1 MAVSENVAVAVGG
14 EYKAGDDHDN
24 RERTGRMPGDEPQE
38 QAAASHAEAKDGGSL
53 TGILDMQSFR
63 RALKPGR
70 RLFGL
75 DVGTK
80 TIGIALSDVTH
91 MIASGFETLMRVKF
105 KADAEQLM
113 ARAEA
118 QGVGGF
124 VIGLPINLDGS
135 QGPRAQA
142 TRAFARNFA
151 RMTPLPILLWDERYS
166 TQEAERMLIS
176 ADASRRRRAE
186 VIDKVAATLILQGAL
201 DRMQAIRDTEEPSAP

>member
-1 MAVSENVAVAVGG
+1 M
-14 EYKAGDDHDN
+14 
-24 RERTGRMPGDEPQE
+24 QE
-38 QAAASHAEAKDGGSL
+38 GGSQS
-53 TGILDMQSFR
+53 GILDLAAFVQ
-63 RALKPGR
+63 ALRPGR

-80 TIGIALSDVTH
+80 TVGIALSDVTC
-91 MIASGFETLMRVKF
+91 MIASGFDTLIRVKF
-105 KADAEQLM
+105 KADAEDLIS
-113 ARAEA
+113 RAAA

-124 VIGLPINLDGS
+124 VIGLPMNLDGS
-135 QGPRAQA
+135 QGPQAQA

-201 DRMQAIRDTEEPSAP
+201 DRMQVLRDTQETPAP

>member
-1 MAVSENVAVAVGG
+1 ME
-14 EYKAGDDHDN
+14 
-24 RERTGRMPGDEPQE
+24 ERGS
-38 QAAASHAEAKDGGSL
+38 QASMFDIAAFG
-53 TGILDMQSFR
+53 
-63 RALKPGR
+63 RALVPGR

-80 TIGIALSDVTH
+80 TVGIALSDVTL
-91 MIASGFETLMRVKF
+91 MIASGFDTLIRVKF
-105 KADAEQLM
+105 KADAEDLI
-113 ARAEA
+113 ARAAA

-124 VIGLPINLDGS
+124 VVGMPINLDGS

-142 TRAFARNFA
+142 TRAFARNFS

-201 DRMQAIRDTEEPSAP
+201 DRMQVLRDAQETPAP

>member
-1 MAVSENVAVAVGG
+1 MQQGG
-14 EYKAGDDHDN
+14 
-24 RERTGRMPGDEPQE
+24 
-38 QAAASHAEAKDGGSL
+38 ASA
-53 TGILDMQSFR
+53 GILDLTAFA
-63 RALKPGR
+63 RALRPGQ

-80 TIGIALSDVTH
+80 TVGIALSDVTR
-91 MIASGFETLMRVKF
+91 MIASGFDTLARVKF
-105 KADAEQLM
+105 KADAEALI
-113 ARAEA
+113 AKAEA

-124 VIGLPINLDGS
+124 VIGLPVNLDGS

-166 TQEAERMLIS
+166 TQEAERMLIQ

-201 DRMQAIRDTEEPSAP
+201 DRMQLLRDTEEPPAP

>member
-1 MAVSENVAVAVGG
+1 ME
-14 EYKAGDDHDN
+14 
-24 RERTGRMPGDEPQE
+24 ERGS
-38 QAAASHAEAKDGGSL
+38 QA
-53 TGILDMQSFR
+53 GILDLAAFA
-63 RALKPGR
+63 RALRPGQ

-80 TIGIALSDVTH
+80 TVGIALSDVTR
-91 MIASGFETLMRVKF
+91 MIASGFDTLLRVKF
-105 KADAEQLM
+105 KADAEDLI
-113 ARAEA
+113 ARAQA

-124 VIGLPINLDGS
+124 VIGLPVNLDGS

-201 DRMQAIRDTEEPSAP
+201 DRMQILADTEEPPAP

>member
-1 MAVSENVAVAVGG
+1 ME
-14 EYKAGDDHDN
+14 
-24 RERTGRMPGDEPQE
+24 ERGS
-38 QAAASHAEAKDGGSL
+38 QA
-53 TGILDMQSFR
+53 GILDIMAFA
-63 RALKPGR
+63 RALRPGQ

-80 TIGIALSDVTH
+80 TVGIALSDVTR
-91 MIASGFETLMRVKF
+91 MIASGFDTLIRVKF
-105 KADAEQLM
+105 KADAEDLL
-113 ARAEA
+113 ARAHA

-124 VIGLPINLDGS
+124 VIGLPMNLDGS

-201 DRMQAIRDTEEPSAP
+201 DRMQTLRDAEETPAP